1 MKLFYYKLYRKITLV
16 AVVLMYEL
24 EAEGL
29 AADWEKGK
37 KNQQQKTKTHSLLW
51 PNMDDKTL

>member
-1 MKLFYYKLYRKITLV
+1 MFYYKLYRKITVV

-24 EAEGL
+24 EAEAL
-29 AADWEKGK
+29 AADWGK
-37 KNQQQKTKTHSLLW
+37 KKTNKTHSLLW